1 MSRTTLT
8 SFFKPWCDGTSNREL
23 DAGRRAMFF
32 TLLRLRSMVSSAL
45 LNTDDDGTSVVEY
58 ALLLALIAVV
68 AVIAVGFVG
77 EPVSE
82 GLSAGGQGFAGD

>member
-1 MSRTTLT
+1 M
-8 SFFKPWCDGTSNREL
+8 GI
-23 DAGRRAMFF
+23 
-32 TLLRLRSMVSSAL
+32 AL
-45 LNTDDDGTSVVEY
+45 LQLRTWLSSVLPHHDDDTGTSVVEY

-82 GLSAGGQGFAGD
+82 GLSAGGTGFAAN